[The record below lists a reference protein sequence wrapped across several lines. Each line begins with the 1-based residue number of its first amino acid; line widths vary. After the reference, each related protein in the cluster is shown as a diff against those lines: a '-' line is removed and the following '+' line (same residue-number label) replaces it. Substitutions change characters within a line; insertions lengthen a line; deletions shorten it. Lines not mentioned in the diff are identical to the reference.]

1 MPLESATDPRLQ
13 TPVSAKQSDTRA
25 RSSVKELEQAATDCS
40 SALYRI
46 ALRQLG
52 NHEDAEDA
60 VQDALVSAFCH
71 LAQFEG
77 RSQMSTW
84 LVRIV
89 INAAR
94 MSLRKRP
101 RQVDGFT
108 GQEAARALGIT
119 PSALKSRVIRTLV
132 LNSR

>member
-1 MPLESATDPRLQ
+1 MSLESATDPRLQ

-94 MSLRKRP
+94 MRLRKRP
-101 RQVDGFT
+101 RQAALSIDEIGKPPSYFINRDG
-108 GQEAARALGIT
+108 RH
-119 PSALKSRVIRTLV
+119 V
-132 LNSR
+132 